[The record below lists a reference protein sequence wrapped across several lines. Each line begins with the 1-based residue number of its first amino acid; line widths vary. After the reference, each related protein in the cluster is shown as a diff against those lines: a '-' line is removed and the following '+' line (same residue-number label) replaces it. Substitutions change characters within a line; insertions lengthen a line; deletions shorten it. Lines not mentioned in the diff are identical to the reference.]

1 MRRFVLRA
9 MLAGAVLTA
18 GASRPAWA
26 GTWAQN
32 GVPFCAGSLYIT
44 CFTINLTWSGN
55 VATLTV
61 LNGGTE
67 GDLIKSIGLFNLGQA
82 YAYTVGGQT
91 GYTAPPPKDLS
102 NYCNSPLDDCA
113 YAVTNSQG
121 SMIADGSSG
130 TWTFTFTG
138 LTETD
143 LDGFLPGASVAG
155 HFISG
160 PGGCST
166 KPIVNSDGSFNSGPL
181 DPACVGTP
189 PPPTVVPEPATMIL
203 LATGLVSLAGMGV
216 IRRRRNKLDS

>member
-1 MRRFVLRA
+1 MRRFVLKA
-9 MLAGAVLTA
+9 VLAGAVLTA
-18 GASRPAWA
+18 GASRTAWA
-26 GTWAQN
+26 GTWGGN
-32 GVPFCAGSLYIT
+32 GSYCAGSNYIT
-44 CFTINLTWSGN
+44 CFTIDLTWSGN

-67 GDLIKSIGLFNLGQA
+67 GDLIKAIGLFNLGQA

-91 GYTAPPPKDLS
+91 GYHAPPPNDLS

-138 LTETD
+138 KTEAD
-143 LDGFLPGASVAG
+143 LDRFLPGASVAG

-160 PGGCST
+160 TLASCST
-166 KPIVNSDGSFNSGPL
+166 KPIVNSDGSFNSGPV
-181 DPACVGTP
+181 DPACVTT
-189 PPPTVVPEPATMIL
+189 PPTVVPEPAAMIL

-216 IRRRRNKLDS
+216 IRRRRNKFDS